1 MPGKV
6 PREGMKTESVFC
18 TKVGNC
24 DIVEVNTDMHGHH
37 LLLGNQSRG
46 IRK

>member
-18 TKVGNC
+18 TKGGNC
-24 DIVEVNTDMHGHH
+24 EIVEVNTDIHAH
-37 LLLGNQSRG
+37 LYCLEIKVEG
-46 IRK
+46 